1 MKSRLRPSTVK
12 ALTHPPFQR
21 GKCTLLELRRNR
33 KGDLQDTTES
43 FVNTAQAL
51 KLERTISNLYYVPY
65 KQNLKESARRLRN
78 NSTLGEVLLW
88 KELRAGQIEGHTF
101 NRQKPIGRFI
111 VDFYCK
117 RLNLVIEVD
126 GGYHYEKEQI
136 LIDKERQKLIEET
149 GLNFLR
155 FHDEEIRKD
164 MPQVLQKLRKYI
176 KEFER

>member
-1 MKSRLRPSTVK
+1 M
-12 ALTHPPFQR
+12 
-21 GKCTLLELRRNR
+21 
-33 KGDLQDTTES
+33 
-43 FVNTAQAL
+43 
-51 KLERTISNLYYVPY
+51 
-65 KQNLKESARRLRN
+65 
-78 NSTLGEVLLW
+78 
-88 KELRAGQIEGHTF
+88 
-101 NRQKPIGRFI
+101 
-111 VDFYCK
+111 
-117 RLNLVIEVD
+117 IEVD